1 MTCFSK
7 CGPGAGRRKAGKGN
21 APKGAKMGYRLTRLV
36 SAPWNARQTGA
47 FSETVSDLHHYLH
60 HAGAK
65 T

>member
-36 SAPWNARQTGA
+36 SPLQNARQTGA
-47 FSETVSDLHHYLH
+47 SREKALYLHHCLH